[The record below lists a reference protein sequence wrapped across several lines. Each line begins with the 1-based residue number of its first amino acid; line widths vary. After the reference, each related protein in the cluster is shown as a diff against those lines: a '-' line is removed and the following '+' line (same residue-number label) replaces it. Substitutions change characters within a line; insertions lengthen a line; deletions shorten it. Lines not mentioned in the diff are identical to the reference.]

1 MRWWRKGG
9 TGPEVRIEVLYSAQR
24 EREIDQ
30 RTGRMGGRD
39 DDDEQMEREGE
50 STKWRPPT

>member
-39 DDDEQMEREGE
+39 DDDEQIEREGE